1 MSTQLQEP
9 FHDPVDLL
17 DELGAVIRAH
27 DLLRRRVLALQAR
40 YAALEPYADRF
51 DKPGSRIE
59 WIPEEFGRLNVEWA
73 ARYLGDAAKDMT
85 DTVKYG
91 LGPARE
97 YADKIRI
104 YPQPATKAQAS
115 HDDWR
120 RSQ

>member
-1 MSTQLQEP
+1 MNTRMQEP

-17 DELGAVIRAH
+17 DELGAVIRAQ

-51 DKPGSRIE
+51 DKPGIRIG
-59 WIPEEFGRLNVEWA
+59 IPEEFGRLNVEWA
-73 ARYLGDAAKDMT
+73 ARYLGDAAKDMAG
-85 DTVKYG
+85 TVKYG

-97 YADKIRI
+97 YADKIRV
-104 YPQPATKAQAS
+104 YPQPPAKAHAS